1 MKKTFTLFSICS
13 ILFIAPVSL
22 VAALSSKPVAV
33 ASATKPTPEEVTN
46 ALRSFSELSKKEQ
59 KERLKTAKETAR
71 KYKENLKETSAADE
85 STILLAIL
93 AILLPPLAVYLK
105 EGDLTTNF
113 WVSVILSLLF
123 WVPGVIFAL
132 LVVLDVI

>member
-1 MKKTFTLFSICS
+1 MKKTIFLFCFGCFLTAAPMKMRAS
-13 ILFIAPVSL
+13 FI
-22 VAALSSKPVAV
+22 SKPATSTSTVA
-33 ASATKPTPEEVTN
+33 PTSSEIN
-46 ALRSFSELSKKEQ
+46 KAIGSFHELSKKKQ
-59 KERLKTAKETAR
+59 KERLKLAKETA
-71 KYKENLKETSAADE
+71 KKMKSDSGKFAAADE

-113 WVSVILSLLF
+113 WLSVILSLLF
-123 WVPGVIFAL
+123 WFPGVIFAL